1 MKLAIA
7 ATDPLSS
14 ISLPNSAPS
23 RNSGKN
29 CARKPAALAMKVW
42 VQWASS
48 GSRENSAAIK
58 AATGASSNTLQPRNA
73 NAIKRPSPIR
83 MPRSPD
89 TVMASAF
96 REQHVEI
103 GRGLLADILAVCVK
117 ECIGALAALFLQQ

>member
-7 ATDPLSS
+7 ATEPLSS

-29 CARKPAALAMKVW
+29 CARKPAALSMKVW

-58 AATGASSNTLQPRNA
+58 AGERRKQQHAPAPEGERDQQAE
-73 NAIKRPSPIR
+73 
-83 MPRSPD
+83 PD
-89 TVMASAF
+89 QDAEKA
-96 REQHVEI
+96 
-103 GRGLLADILAVCVK
+103 
-117 ECIGALAALFLQQ
+117 